1 VRLAVVLAREQG
13 EVERVARQAAAR
25 HPAHLGHVHDL
36 GEHVLHRQRGADLD
50 AHARLVVAGVGEAV
64 DDAGRDLDDVAGAGV
79 DGAQAD
85 AEAHRPGHDLEA
97 LGLDRVD
104 VGDGHRPAGAQRQ
117 VEGKQLAAGGRGGVD
132 EGEALARDGV
142 LERLAG
148 ADLGG
153 HAAIQDVLRET
164 VHGSDAQ
171 IHARASKM
179 RSWTR
184 SPDSST
190 ARGRARPSC
199 CARAW
204 TRRGRCASR
213 TRRR

>member
-25 HPAHLGHVHDL
+25 HPARLGHVHDL

-64 DDAGRDLDDVAGAGV
+64 DDAGRDLDDVAGAGE

-104 VGDGHRPAGAQRQ
+104 VRDRDGAAGAQGE
-117 VEGKQLAAGGRGGVD
+117 VEREQLAAGRRRRRG
-132 EGEALARDGV
+132 EREALAGDGV
-142 LERLAG
+142 LERLARGDHG
-148 ADLGG
+148 APLG
-153 HAAIQDVLRET
+153 R
-164 VHGSDAQ
+164 
-171 IHARASKM
+171 RAHK
-179 RSWTR
+179 
-184 SPDSST
+184 
-190 ARGRARPSC
+190 AH
-199 CARAW
+199 
-204 TRRGRCASR
+204 
-213 TRRR
+213 